1 MDWFQHYW
9 WMLLVG
15 VLLLP
20 IAAIVSFRALAWRK
34 MNDDV
39 PTSALGGTRRPHD
52 TKHNT
57 PN

>member
-20 IAAIVSFRALAWRK
+20 IAAVMLFAR
-34 MNDDV
+34 
-39 PTSALGGTRRPHD
+39 
-52 TKHNT
+52 
-57 PN
+57 